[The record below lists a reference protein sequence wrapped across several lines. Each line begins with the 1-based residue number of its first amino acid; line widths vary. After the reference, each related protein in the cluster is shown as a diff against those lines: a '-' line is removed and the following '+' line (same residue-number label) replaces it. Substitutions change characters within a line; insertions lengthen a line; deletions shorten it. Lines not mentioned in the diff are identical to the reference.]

1 MLRYIFNEYHFK
13 AGDFMKIEFFNKCSK
28 NVLLK
33 TNNNESILLKPL
45 EKKVILID
53 SIDEFDLSIRKEE
66 TSFFEKKKFR
76 NKYILTVET
85 KYIFNGTNDE
95 DISLTIVREEVRIT
109 GEAYYD
115 KIVLC
120 EKTRIVNEYNS
131 ICDVEKI
138 KSIYNKRY
146 YLNNILISPFEHLTF
161 LCLCILILTL
171 VFAVK
176 INVLFSFMF
185 FLIGYLFIWM
195 LDNIIRKF
203 SNIFHKKVFDV
214 EDDKCEF
221 EKIVT
226 EQYINNFYHMEILQA
241 YNNEIKIDELV

>member
-1 MLRYIFNEYHFK
+1 
-13 AGDFMKIEFFNKCSK
+13 MKIEFFNKCSK

-33 TNNNESILLKPL
+33 INNNDFFLLKPL
-45 EKKVILID
+45 EKKIILID
-53 SIDEFDLSIRKEE
+53 RIDQFDLTIRKEE

-76 NKYILTVET
+76 NKYILAVET
-85 KYIFNGTNDE
+85 KYVFNGINDE
-95 DISLTIVREEVRIT
+95 DISLTIVREEVRVT

-115 KIVLC
+115 KLVLC
-120 EKTRIVNEYNS
+120 ERTNIVNEYNS

-176 INVLFSFMF
+176 INFLFSFVF
-185 FLIGYLFIWM
+185 FIIGYLFIWI
-195 LDNIIRKF
+195 LDNILRKL
-203 SNIFHKKVFDV
+203 SNMFHKKVFDM

-221 EKIVT
+221 EKIIT
-226 EQYINNFYHMEILQA
+226 EQYINVFYHMEILQA
-241 YNNEIKIDELV
+241 YNNEIAKDELV